1 MFEGRF
7 LWSHRLYDRD
17 RFCGRMKDVVAVA
30 VAFEIDVA
38 VCKDIDAVM
47 MTTRMMFATTTL
59 FEYWQ

>member
-1 MFEGRF
+1 
-7 LWSHRLYDRD
+7 
-17 RFCGRMKDVVAVA
+17 MKDVVAVA
-30 VAFEIDVA
+30 VAFAFEIDVA